1 MIAKELLNPKSI
13 VICGVSSDVHK
24 PGGKALKNLLESP
37 FKGQVYAVN
46 PKETEVQG
54 VKCYAK
60 VDDLPQVD
68 CAILCIAAKFC
79 TQTVDVLAKE
89 KGTKGFIIISAGFSE
104 ENAEG
109 AAIEKHIVDTI
120 NSVGG
125 SLIGPNC
132 TGFLNTNYA
141 GCFDTPIPTLD
152 PKGVD
157 FITGSGATAVFIK
170 EYGMSNGLKFNSVWA
185 VGNSA
190 QLGIEDVLEHLDE
203 TFDPERSSRVIMLYM
218 EKIGDPQRLLKHSR
232 SLINKGCHIAAI
244 KSGGSVAGSRAASS
258 HTGALATNDAA
269 VDALFRKAG
278 IVRCQ
283 NRQELTTVCAVFM
296 YPELKGNRCAVV
308 THAGGPAVMLTD
320 VLSNGGMEVPSLK
333 EHPKAPELLSKLFAG
348 SSVGNPIDFLATGTA
363 EQLGYIL
370 DAVEN
375 DFDEIDFSVVIFG
388 SPGLFS
394 NKEVYD
400 LLDQKMRTCKKPI
413 FPVLPSIINV
423 KEEIEDFIAKGNIN
437 FPEEC
442 VLGNAICKIYNTP
455 KPKTGIV
462 ESLPIDKL
470 IISPAN
476 EPANEP
482 DKDAVA
488 AVAESIR
495 QWGMLSPITVSP
507 KDGNY
512 RVVAGAKR
520 VRAAA
525 LAGMK
530 EIMAYI
536 QEDAAVSDQPD
547 IDVVRIRKTVERCK
561 DGYMEIA
568 DYNELL
574 DAAGISRKK
583 SVEVSNKEDA
593 LAFAKEVG
601 CSKDVPLVMKVVG
614 PLHKSDVGGVT
625 LGVKD
630 LDTVAREFDRLI
642 VIPETYAVE
651 MYPMLDGTDV
661 YIGAIRDP
669 KFGHQV
675 FFGLGGI
682 FIEVL
687 KDVESVLVP
696 TNKEEVLKKLKNL
709 KGYKILEGVR
719 GQEGVNLDL
728 YADQIVRVSALV
740 QAAPEIAEM
749 DLNPLLGNPRYVTA
763 VDARIR
769 LEK

>member
-1 MIAKELLNPKSI
+1 MIAKELLNPRSI
-13 VICGVSSDVHK
+13 VICGASSDIHK
-24 PGGKALKNLLESP
+24 PGGKALKNLLESNFSGP
-37 FKGQVYAVN
+37 VYAVN

-54 VKCYAK
+54 IKCYAK
-60 VDDLPQVD
+60 VEDLPQVD

-79 TQTVDVLAKE
+79 AQTVDVLTQQ
-89 KGTKGFIIISAGFSE
+89 KGTKGFIIVSAGFSE

-109 AAIEKHIVDTI
+109 AAIEKHIVESI
-120 NSVGG
+120 NAVGG

-132 TGFLNTNYA
+132 TGFLNTNYS
-141 GCFDTPIPTLD
+141 GCFDTPIPKLD

-170 EYGMSNGLKFNSVWA
+170 EYGMTNGLKFNSVWA

-203 TFDPERSSRVIMLYM
+203 TFDPEKSSHVIMLYM
-218 EKIGDPQRLLKHSR
+218 EKVGDPQRLLKHSR

-244 KSGGSVAGSRAASS
+244 KSGGSAAGSRAASS

-283 NRQELTTVCAVFM
+283 NRQELTTVCGVFM
-296 YPELKGNRCAVV
+296 SPEIKGNRCAVI

-320 VLSNGGMEVPSLK
+320 VLSNNGIEVPSLK
-333 EHPKAPELLSKLFAG
+333 EHPASPALLEKLFGG

-363 EQLGYIL
+363 EQLGYII
-370 DAVEN
+370 DTVEN
-375 DFDEIDFSVVIFG
+375 EYTDIDFSVVIFG

-394 NKEVYD
+394 NREVYA
-400 LLDQKMRTCKKPI
+400 LLNEKMKTCKKPI

-423 KEEIEDFIAKGNIN
+423 KDEIQEFIDMGNIN

-442 VLGNAICKIYNTP
+442 VLGNAICKVYNTP
-455 KPKTGIV
+455 KPQPENV
-462 ESLPIDKL
+462 EQ
-470 IISPAN
+470 PA
-476 EPANEP
+476 
-482 DKDAVA
+482 
-488 AVAESIR
+488 
-495 QWGMLSPITVSP
+495 
-507 KDGNY
+507 
-512 RVVAGAKR
+512 
-520 VRAAA
+520 
-525 LAGMK
+525 
-530 EIMAYI
+530 
-536 QEDAAVSDQPD
+536 
-547 IDVVRIRKTVERCK
+547 IDVARIRKTVDRCK
-561 DGYMEIA
+561 SGYMEIA

-583 SVEVSNKEDA
+583 SVEVSKVEDA
-593 LAFAKEVG
+593 IAFAKEVG

-630 LDTVAREFDRLI
+630 LATVEKEFNRLI

-661 YIGAIRDP
+661 YIGAIKDP
-669 KFGHQV
+669 KFGHQI

-687 KDVESVLVP
+687 KDVQSALAPISAAEA
-696 TNKEEVLKKLKNL
+696 KEALTKLR
-709 KGYKILEGVR
+709 GYKILQGVR
-719 GQEGVNLDL
+719 GQEAVNIDL
-728 YADQIVRVSALV
+728 YADQIARVSVLV

>member
-1 MIAKELLNPKSI
+1 MIAKELLNPRSI
-13 VICGVSSDVHK
+13 VICGASSDIHK
-24 PGGKALKNLLESP
+24 PGGKALKNLLESSFSGP
-37 FKGQVYAVN
+37 VYAVN

-54 VKCYAK
+54 IKCYAK
-60 VDDLPQVD
+60 VEDLPQVD

-79 TQTVDVLAKE
+79 AQTVDVLTQQ
-89 KGTKGFIIISAGFSE
+89 KGTKGFIIVSAGFSE

-109 AAIEKHIVDTI
+109 AAIEKHIVDSI
-120 NSVGG
+120 NAVGG

-132 TGFLNTNYA
+132 TGFLNTNYS
-141 GCFDTPIPTLD
+141 GCFDTPIPKRD

-170 EYGMSNGLKFNSVWA
+170 EYGMTNGLKFNSVWA

-203 TFDPERSSRVIMLYM
+203 TFDPEKSSHVIMLYM
-218 EKIGDPQRLLKHSR
+218 EKVGDPQRLLKHSR

-244 KSGGSVAGSRAASS
+244 KSGGSAAGSRAASS

-283 NRQELTTVCAVFM
+283 NRQELTTVCGVFM
-296 YPELKGNRCAVV
+296 YPEIKGNRCAVI

-320 VLSNGGMEVPSLK
+320 VLSNNGIEVPSLK
-333 EHPKAPELLSKLFAG
+333 EHPASPALLEKLFGG

-363 EQLGYIL
+363 EQLGYII
-370 DAVEN
+370 DTVEN
-375 DFDEIDFSVVIFG
+375 EYTDIDFSVVIFG

-394 NKEVYD
+394 NREVYA
-400 LLDQKMRTCKKPI
+400 LLNEKMKTCKKPI

-423 KEEIEDFIAKGNIN
+423 KDEIQEFIDMGNIN

-442 VLGNAICKIYNTP
+442 VLGNAICKVYNTP
-455 KPKTGIV
+455 KPQPENV
-462 ESLPIDKL
+462 EQ
-470 IISPAN
+470 PA
-476 EPANEP
+476 
-482 DKDAVA
+482 
-488 AVAESIR
+488 
-495 QWGMLSPITVSP
+495 
-507 KDGNY
+507 
-512 RVVAGAKR
+512 
-520 VRAAA
+520 
-525 LAGMK
+525 
-530 EIMAYI
+530 
-536 QEDAAVSDQPD
+536 
-547 IDVVRIRKTVERCK
+547 IDVARIRKTVERCK
-561 DGYMEIA
+561 SGYMEIA

-583 SVEVSNKEDA
+583 SVEVSKVEDA

-630 LDTVAREFDRLI
+630 LATVEKEFNRLI

-651 MYPMLDGTDV
+651 LYPMLDGTDV
-661 YIGAIRDP
+661 YIGAIKDP
-669 KFGHQV
+669 KFGHQI

-687 KDVESVLVP
+687 KDVQSALAPISAAEA
-696 TNKEEVLKKLKNL
+696 KEALTKLR
-709 KGYKILEGVR
+709 GYKILQGVR
-719 GQEGVNLDL
+719 GQEAVNIDL
-728 YADQIVRVSALV
+728 YADQIARVSALV

>member
-1 MIAKELLNPKSI
+1 MIARELLNPKSI
-13 VICGVSSDVHK
+13 VVCGASSDIHK

-37 FKGQVYAVN
+37 FSGPVYAVN

-54 VKCYAK
+54 VKCYAN
-60 VDDLPQVD
+60 VNELPQVE

-79 TQTVDVLAKE
+79 AQTVDVLAKE
-89 KGTKGFIIISAGFSE
+89 KGCKGFIIISAGFSE

-109 AAIEKHIVDTI
+109 AAIEKHIVETI

-132 TGFLNTNYA
+132 TGFLNVNYA

-190 QLGIEDVLEHLDE
+190 QLGIEDVLEYLDE
-203 TFDPERSSRVIMLYM
+203 TFDPVKSSHVIMLYM

-244 KSGGSVAGSRAASS
+244 KSGGSAAGSRAASS
-258 HTGALATNDAA
+258 HTGALATNDAV

-296 YPELKGNRCAVV
+296 HPEIKGKRCAVI

-333 EHPKAPELLSKLFAG
+333 EHPASPALLEKLFAG

-363 EQLGYIL
+363 EQLGYII
-370 DAVEN
+370 DTVEN
-375 DFDEIDFSVVIFG
+375 EYTDIDFSVVIFG

-400 LLDQKMRTCKKPI
+400 LLDQKMKTCKKPI

-423 KEEIEDFIAKGNIN
+423 KDEIEDFIAKGRIN

-442 VLGNAICKIYNTP
+442 VLGNAICKVYDTP
-455 KPKTGIV
+455 KP
-462 ESLPIDKL
+462 
-470 IISPAN
+470 
-476 EPANEP
+476 
-482 DKDAVA
+482 
-488 AVAESIR
+488 
-495 QWGMLSPITVSP
+495 
-507 KDGNY
+507 
-512 RVVAGAKR
+512 
-520 VRAAA
+520 
-525 LAGMK
+525 
-530 EIMAYI
+530 
-536 QEDAAVSDQPD
+536 QPENPEMPQ
-547 IDVVRIRKTVERCK
+547 IDVKRIREVIDSCE
-561 DGYMEIA
+561 DGYIDPA
-568 DYNELL
+568 KIYQLL
-574 DAAGISRKK
+574 DAAGIAQKQIRVVDQKQQA
-583 SVEVSNKEDA
+583 VD
-593 LAFAKEVG
+593 FANEVG
-601 CSKDVPLVMKVVG
+601 YPLVMKVVG
-614 PLHKSDVGGVT
+614 PVHKSDVGGVT
-625 LGVKD
+625 LNVRD
-630 LDTVAREFDRLI
+630 IETVQKEFDRLMAI
-642 VIPETYAVE
+642 KDTYAVE
-651 MYPMLDGTDV
+651 MYPMLDGTEV
-661 YIGAIRDP
+661 YIGAIRDA

-687 KDVESVLVP
+687 KDVQSALAPVNVVEAKDLL
-696 TNKEEVLKKLKNL
+696 TKLR
-709 KGYKILEGVR
+709 GYKILQGVR
-719 GQEGVNLDL
+719 GQQPVNVDV
-728 YADQIVRVSALV
+728 YAEQIARVSALV

-749 DLNPLLGNPRYVTA
+749 DLNPLLGNPKNVVA

-769 LEK
+769 IEK

>member
-13 VICGVSSDVHK
+13 VICGASSDIHK
-24 PGGKALKNLLESP
+24 PGGKSLKNLLESP
-37 FKGQVYAVN
+37 FKGQIYAVN

-68 CAILCIAAKFC
+68 CALLCIAAKFC
-79 TQTVDVLAKE
+79 AQTVDVLAKE
-89 KGTKGFIIISAGFSE
+89 KGCKGFIIISAGFSE
-104 ENAEG
+104 ESHEG
-109 AAIEKHIVDTI
+109 AVIEKHIVDTI

-132 TGFLNTNYA
+132 TGFLNVNYA
-141 GCFDTPIPTLD
+141 GCFDTPIPPLN

-170 EYGMSNGLKFNSVWA
+170 EYGMSNGLQFNSVWA

-203 TFDPERSSRVIMLYM
+203 TFDPEKSSHVIMLYM

-244 KSGGSVAGSRAASS
+244 KSGNSAAGSRAASS
-258 HTGALATNDAA
+258 HTGALATSDAA

-296 YPELKGNRCAVV
+296 HPELKGKRCAVV

-320 VLSNGGMEVPSLK
+320 VLSNGGMEIPSLK
-333 EHPKAPELLSKLFAG
+333 EHPKAPELLSKLFGG

-400 LLDQKMRTCKKPI
+400 LLDEKMKTCKKPI

-423 KEEIEDFIAKGNIN
+423 KDEINDFIAKGRIN

-442 VLGNAICKIYNTP
+442 VLGNAICKVYNTP
-455 KPKTGIV
+455 KPQPEHV
-462 ESLPIDKL
+462 ELPK
-470 IISPAN
+470 
-476 EPANEP
+476 
-482 DKDAVA
+482 
-488 AVAESIR
+488 
-495 QWGMLSPITVSP
+495 
-507 KDGNY
+507 
-512 RVVAGAKR
+512 
-520 VRAAA
+520 
-525 LAGMK
+525 
-530 EIMAYI
+530 
-536 QEDAAVSDQPD
+536 
-547 IDVVRIRKTVERCK
+547 IDVARIRKTIDRCK
-561 DGYMEIA
+561 DGYLEIA

-583 SVEVSNKEDA
+583 SVEVSKKEDA

-630 LDTVAREFDRLI
+630 LDTVAKEFDRLI

-651 MYPMLDGTDV
+651 MYPMLDGLDV
-661 YIGAIRDP
+661 YIGAIKDA
-669 KFGHQV
+669 KFGHQI

-687 KDVESVLVP
+687 KDVQSALAPITAAEA
-696 TNKEEVLKKLKNL
+696 KEMLKQL

-719 GQEGVNLDL
+719 GQEGVNIDL
-728 YADQIVRVSALV
+728 YADQVARVSALV

-749 DLNPLLGNPRYVTA
+749 DLNPLLGNLRYVTA

-769 LEK
+769 IEK

>member
-1 MIAKELLNPKSI
+1 M
-13 VICGVSSDVHK
+13 
-24 PGGKALKNLLESP
+24 KNLLESP
-37 FKGQVYAVN
+37 FRGPVYAVN

-54 VKCYAK
+54 VKCYAS
-60 VDDLPQVD
+60 VNELPNVE

-79 TQTVDVLAKE
+79 AQTVDVLAKE
-89 KGTKGFIIISAGFSE
+89 KGCKGFIIISAGFSE

-132 TGFLNTNYA
+132 TGFLNVNYA

-203 TFDPERSSRVIMLYM
+203 TFDPVKSSHVIMLYM

-244 KSGGSVAGSRAASS
+244 KSGGSAAGSRAASS

-283 NRQELTTVCAVFM
+283 NRQELTTVCGVFM
-296 YPELKGNRCAVV
+296 HPEIKGKRCAVI

-333 EHPKAPELLSKLFAG
+333 DHPASPALLEKLFAG

-363 EQLGYIL
+363 EQLGYII
-370 DAVEN
+370 DTVEN
-375 DFDEIDFSVVIFG
+375 EYTDIDFSVVIFG

-400 LLDQKMRTCKKPI
+400 LLDAKMKTCKKPI

-423 KEEIEDFIAKGNIN
+423 KDEIDDFISKGRIN

-442 VLGNAICKIYNTP
+442 VLGNAICKVYHTP
-455 KPKTGIV
+455 KPQPEHV
-462 ESLPIDKL
+462 ELPK
-470 IISPAN
+470 
-476 EPANEP
+476 
-482 DKDAVA
+482 
-488 AVAESIR
+488 
-495 QWGMLSPITVSP
+495 
-507 KDGNY
+507 
-512 RVVAGAKR
+512 
-520 VRAAA
+520 
-525 LAGMK
+525 
-530 EIMAYI
+530 
-536 QEDAAVSDQPD
+536 
-547 IDVVRIRKTVERCK
+547 IDVARIRKTIDRCK
-561 DGYMEIA
+561 SGYLEIA

-583 SVEVSNKEDA
+583 SVEVSKKEDA

-630 LDTVAREFDRLI
+630 LDTVAKEFDRLI
-642 VIPETYAVE
+642 AIKDTYAVE
-651 MYPMLDGTDV
+651 MYPMLDGIDV
-661 YIGAIRDP
+661 YIGAIKDA

-687 KDVESVLVP
+687 KDVQSALAPITADEA
-696 TNKEEVLKKLKNL
+696 KEMLKQL
-709 KGYKILEGVR
+709 KGYKILQGVR

-728 YADQIVRVSALV
+728 YADQVARVSALV

-769 LEK
+769 IEK

>member
-13 VICGVSSDVHK
+13 VVCGASSDVHK
-24 PGGKALKNLLESP
+24 PGGKSLKNLLESP
-37 FKGQVYAVN
+37 FKGQIYAVN

-60 VDDLPQVD
+60 ADDLPQVD

-79 TQTVDVLAKE
+79 AQTVDVLALQ
-89 KGTKGFIIISAGFSE
+89 KGCKGFIIISAGFSE
-104 ENAEG
+104 ESHEG
-109 AAIEKHIVDTI
+109 AEIEKHIVDTI

-132 TGFLNTNYA
+132 TGFLNVNYA

-152 PKGVD
+152 PHGVD

-170 EYGMSNGLKFNSVWA
+170 EYGISNGLKFNSVWA

-203 TFDPERSSRVIMLYM
+203 TFDPVKSSRVIMLYM

-244 KSGGSVAGSRAASS
+244 KSGNSAAGSRAASS
-258 HTGALATNDAA
+258 HTGALATSDAA

-278 IVRCQ
+278 IVRCH

-296 YPELKGNRCAVV
+296 HPEIKGKRCAVI

-333 EHPKAPELLSKLFAG
+333 EHPASPALLAKLFGG

-363 EQLGYIL
+363 EQLGYII
-370 DAVEN
+370 DTVEN
-375 DFDEIDFSVVIFG
+375 EYTDIDFSVVIFG

-400 LLDQKMRTCKKPI
+400 LLDEKMKTCKKPI

-423 KEEIEDFIAKGNIN
+423 KDEINDFIAKGRIN

-442 VLGNAICKIYNTP
+442 VLGNAICKVYNTP
-455 KPKTGIV
+455 KPQPEHV
-462 ESLPIDKL
+462 ELPK
-470 IISPAN
+470 
-476 EPANEP
+476 
-482 DKDAVA
+482 
-488 AVAESIR
+488 
-495 QWGMLSPITVSP
+495 
-507 KDGNY
+507 
-512 RVVAGAKR
+512 
-520 VRAAA
+520 
-525 LAGMK
+525 
-530 EIMAYI
+530 
-536 QEDAAVSDQPD
+536 
-547 IDVVRIRKTVERCK
+547 IDVARIRKTIDRCK
-561 DGYMEIA
+561 SGYLEIA

-583 SVEVSNKEDA
+583 SVEVSKKEDA
-593 LAFAKEVG
+593 LAFAKEGG

-630 LDTVAREFDRLI
+630 LDTVAKEFDRLI

-651 MYPMLDGTDV
+651 MYPMLDGIDV
-661 YIGAIRDP
+661 YIGAIKDA
-669 KFGHQV
+669 KFGHQI

-687 KDVESVLVP
+687 KDVQSALAPITADEA
-696 TNKEEVLKKLKNL
+696 KEMLKQL
-709 KGYKILEGVR
+709 KGYKILQGVR

-728 YADQIVRVSALV
+728 YADQVARVSALV

-769 LEK
+769 IEK

>member
-13 VICGVSSDVHK
+13 VICGASSDIHK
-24 PGGKALKNLLESP
+24 PGGKSLKNLLESP
-37 FKGQVYAVN
+37 FKGQIYAVN

-68 CAILCIAAKFC
+68 CALLCIAAKFC
-79 TQTVDVLAKE
+79 AQTVDVLAKE
-89 KGTKGFIIISAGFSE
+89 KGCKGFIIISAGFSE

-132 TGFLNTNYA
+132 TGFLNVNYA

-203 TFDPERSSRVIMLYM
+203 TFDPEKSSHVIMLYM
-218 EKIGDPQRLLKHSR
+218 EKIGDPMRLLKHSR

-244 KSGGSVAGSRAASS
+244 KSGGSAAGSRAASS

-278 IVRCQ
+278 IVRCH
-283 NRQELTTVCAVFM
+283 NRQELTTVCGVFM
-296 YPELKGNRCAVV
+296 HPEIKGKRCAVI

-320 VLSNGGMEVPSLK
+320 VLSNGGMEVPPLK
-333 EHPKAPELLSKLFAG
+333 DHPASAALLEKLYAG

-363 EQLGYIL
+363 EQLGYII
-370 DAVEN
+370 DTVEN
-375 DFDEIDFSVVIFG
+375 EYDDIDFSVVIFG

-400 LLDQKMRTCKKPI
+400 LLDQKMKTCKKPI

-423 KEEIEDFIAKGNIN
+423 KDEIEDFIAKGRIN

-442 VLGNAICKIYNTP
+442 VLGNAICKVYHTP
-455 KPKTGIV
+455 KPQPEHV
-462 ESLPIDKL
+462 ELPK
-470 IISPAN
+470 
-476 EPANEP
+476 
-482 DKDAVA
+482 
-488 AVAESIR
+488 
-495 QWGMLSPITVSP
+495 
-507 KDGNY
+507 
-512 RVVAGAKR
+512 
-520 VRAAA
+520 
-525 LAGMK
+525 
-530 EIMAYI
+530 
-536 QEDAAVSDQPD
+536 
-547 IDVVRIRKTVERCK
+547 IDVARIRKTIDRCK

-583 SVEVSNKEDA
+583 SVEVSKKEDA

-625 LGVKD
+625 LNVKD
-630 LDTVAREFDRLI
+630 MDTVSKEFDRLMAI
-642 VIPETYAVE
+642 KDTYAVE

-661 YIGAIRDP
+661 YIGAIKDP
-669 KFGHQV
+669 KFGHQI

-687 KDVESVLVP
+687 KDVQSALAPITADEA
-696 TNKEEVLKKLKNL
+696 KEMLKQL
-709 KGYKILEGVR
+709 KGYKILQGVR

-728 YADQIVRVSALV
+728 YADQIARVSALV

-769 LEK
+769 IEK

>member
-13 VICGVSSDVHK
+13 VVCGASSDIHK

-37 FKGQVYAVN
+37 FRGPVYAVN

-54 VKCYAK
+54 VKCYAN
-60 VDDLPQVD
+60 VSELPQVD

-79 TQTVDVLAKE
+79 AQTVDVLAKE
-89 KGTKGFIIISAGFSE
+89 KGCKGFIIISAGFSE
-104 ENAEG
+104 ESHEG
-109 AAIEKHIVDTI
+109 AEIEKHIVDTI

-132 TGFLNTNYA
+132 TGFLNVNYA

-152 PKGVD
+152 PHGVD

-170 EYGMSNGLKFNSVWA
+170 EYGISNGLKFNSVWA

-203 TFDPERSSRVIMLYM
+203 TFDPVKSSRVIMLYM

-244 KSGGSVAGSRAASS
+244 KSGGSAAGSRAASS

-278 IVRCQ
+278 IVRCN
-283 NRQELTTVCAVFM
+283 NRQELTTVCGVFM
-296 YPELKGNRCAVV
+296 HPEIKGKRCAVI

-320 VLSNGGMEVPSLK
+320 VLSNGGMEVPPLK
-333 EHPKAPELLSKLFAG
+333 DHPASAALLAKLFGG

-363 EQLGYIL
+363 EQLGYII
-370 DAVEN
+370 DTVEN
-375 DFDEIDFSVVIFG
+375 EYTDIDFSVVIFG

-400 LLDQKMRTCKKPI
+400 LLDEKMKTCKKPI

-423 KEEIEDFIAKGNIN
+423 KDEINDFIAKGRIN

-442 VLGNAICKIYNTP
+442 VLGNAICKVYNTP
-455 KPKTGIV
+455 KPQPEHV
-462 ESLPIDKL
+462 ELPK
-470 IISPAN
+470 
-476 EPANEP
+476 
-482 DKDAVA
+482 
-488 AVAESIR
+488 
-495 QWGMLSPITVSP
+495 
-507 KDGNY
+507 
-512 RVVAGAKR
+512 
-520 VRAAA
+520 
-525 LAGMK
+525 
-530 EIMAYI
+530 
-536 QEDAAVSDQPD
+536 
-547 IDVVRIRKTVERCK
+547 IDVARIRKTIDRCK
-561 DGYMEIA
+561 SGYLEIA

-583 SVEVSNKEDA
+583 SVEVSKKEDA

-630 LDTVAREFDRLI
+630 LDTVAKEFDRLI
-642 VIPETYAVE
+642 VIKDTYAVE
-651 MYPMLDGTDV
+651 MYPMLDGIDV
-661 YIGAIRDP
+661 YIGAIKDP
-669 KFGHQV
+669 KFGHQI

-687 KDVESVLVP
+687 KDVQSALAPITANEA
-696 TNKEEVLKKLKNL
+696 KEMLKQL
-709 KGYKILEGVR
+709 KGYKILQGVR

-728 YADQIVRVSALV
+728 YADQVARVSALV

-769 LEK
+769 IEK

>member
-13 VICGVSSDVHK
+13 VICGASSDVHK
-24 PGGKALKNLLESP
+24 PGGKALKNLLASN
-37 FKGQVYAVN
+37 FSGAVYAVN

-60 VDDLPQVD
+60 VEDLPQVD
-68 CAILCIAAKFC
+68 CAILCIAAKYC
-79 TQTVDVLAKE
+79 PATVDVLTQQ
-89 KGTKGFIIISAGFSE
+89 KGTKGFIIVSAGFSE

-109 AAIEKHIVDTI
+109 AALEKHIVDSI
-120 NSVGG
+120 NAVGG

-132 TGFLNTNYA
+132 TGFLNVNYS
-141 GCFDTPIPTLD
+141 GCFDTPIPKLD
-152 PKGVD
+152 PHGVD

-170 EYGMSNGLKFNSVWA
+170 EYGISNGLTFNSVWA

-203 TFDPERSSRVIMLYM
+203 TFDPVKSSRVIMLYM

-244 KSGGSVAGSRAASS
+244 KSGGSAAGSRAASS

-296 YPELKGNRCAVV
+296 HPELKGKRCAVI

-333 EHPKAPELLSKLFAG
+333 EHPKAPALLEKLFAG

-363 EQLGYIL
+363 EQLGYII

-394 NKEVYD
+394 NREVYA
-400 LLDQKMRTCKKPI
+400 LLDEKMKTCKKPI

-423 KEEIEDFIAKGNIN
+423 KDEIEEFISKGRIN

-442 VLGNAICKIYNTP
+442 VLGNALCKVYNTP
-455 KPKTGIV
+455 KPQPEHV
-462 ESLPIDKL
+462 ELPK
-470 IISPAN
+470 
-476 EPANEP
+476 
-482 DKDAVA
+482 
-488 AVAESIR
+488 
-495 QWGMLSPITVSP
+495 
-507 KDGNY
+507 
-512 RVVAGAKR
+512 
-520 VRAAA
+520 
-525 LAGMK
+525 
-530 EIMAYI
+530 
-536 QEDAAVSDQPD
+536 
-547 IDVVRIRKTVERCK
+547 IDVERIRRTVDRCK
-561 DGYMEIA
+561 SGYMEIA

-583 SVEVSNKEDA
+583 SVEVSKKEDA

-630 LDTVAREFDRLI
+630 LDTVAKEFDRLI

-687 KDVESVLVP
+687 KDVQSALAPITAAEA
-696 TNKEEVLKKLKNL
+696 KEMLTHLR
-709 KGYKILEGVR
+709 GYKILQGVR
-719 GQEGVNLDL
+719 GQEAVNIDL
-728 YADQIVRVSALV
+728 YAEQVARVSALV

>member
-13 VICGVSSDVHK
+13 VVCGASSDIHK

-37 FKGQVYAVN
+37 FRGPVYAVN

-54 VKCYAK
+54 VKCYAS
-60 VDDLPQVD
+60 VNELPQVE

-79 TQTVDVLAKE
+79 AQTVDVLAKE
-89 KGTKGFIIISAGFSE
+89 KGCKGFIIISAGFSE
-104 ENAEG
+104 ESHEG
-109 AAIEKHIVDTI
+109 AEIEKHIVDTI

-132 TGFLNTNYA
+132 TGFLNVNYA

-152 PKGVD
+152 PHGVD

-190 QLGIEDVLEHLDE
+190 QPGIEDVLEHLDE
-203 TFDPERSSRVIMLYM
+203 TFDPVKSSRVIMLYM

-232 SLINKGCHIAAI
+232 NLINKGCHIAAI
-244 KSGGSVAGSRAASS
+244 KSGGSAAGSRAASS

-278 IVRCQ
+278 IVRCN

-296 YPELKGNRCAVV
+296 HPEIKGKRCAVI

-320 VLSNGGMEVPSLK
+320 VLSNGGMEVPPLK
-333 EHPKAPELLSKLFAG
+333 DHPASAALLAKLFGG

-363 EQLGYIL
+363 EQLGYII
-370 DAVEN
+370 DTVEN
-375 DFDEIDFSVVIFG
+375 EYTDIDFSVVIFG

-400 LLDQKMRTCKKPI
+400 LLDEKMKTCKKPI

-423 KEEIEDFIAKGNIN
+423 KDEINDFIAKGRIN

-442 VLGNAICKIYNTP
+442 VLGNAICKVYNTP
-455 KPKTGIV
+455 KPQPEHV
-462 ESLPIDKL
+462 ELPK
-470 IISPAN
+470 
-476 EPANEP
+476 
-482 DKDAVA
+482 
-488 AVAESIR
+488 
-495 QWGMLSPITVSP
+495 
-507 KDGNY
+507 
-512 RVVAGAKR
+512 
-520 VRAAA
+520 
-525 LAGMK
+525 
-530 EIMAYI
+530 
-536 QEDAAVSDQPD
+536 
-547 IDVVRIRKTVERCK
+547 IDVARIRKTIDRCK
-561 DGYMEIA
+561 SGYLEIA

-583 SVEVSNKEDA
+583 SVEVSKKEDA

-630 LDTVAREFDRLI
+630 LDTVAKEFDRLI

-651 MYPMLDGTDV
+651 MYPMLDGIDV
-661 YIGAIRDP
+661 YIGAIKDP
-669 KFGHQV
+669 KFGHQI

-687 KDVESVLVP
+687 KDVQSALAPITADEA
-696 TNKEEVLKKLKNL
+696 KEMLKQL
-709 KGYKILEGVR
+709 KGYKILQGVR

-728 YADQIVRVSALV
+728 YADQVARVSALV

-769 LEK
+769 IEK

>member
-1 MIAKELLNPKSI
+1 MIAKELLDPKSI
-13 VICGVSSDVHK
+13 VVCGASSDVHK

-37 FKGQVYAVN
+37 FNGPVYAVN

-68 CAILCIAAKFC
+68 CAIICIAAKFC
-79 TQTVDVLAKE
+79 AQTVDVLAKE
-89 KGTKGFIIISAGFSE
+89 KGCKGFIIISAGFSE

-109 AAIEKHIVDTI
+109 AAIEKRIVDTI
-120 NSVGG
+120 NGVGG

-132 TGFLNTNYA
+132 TGFLNVNYA

-203 TFDPERSSRVIMLYM
+203 TFDPVKSSRVIMLYM

-244 KSGGSVAGSRAASS
+244 KSGGSAAGSRAASS
-258 HTGALATNDAA
+258 HTGALATNDAV

-283 NRQELTTVCAVFM
+283 NRQELTTVCGVFM
-296 YPELKGNRCAVV
+296 HPEIKGKRCAVITPAV
-308 THAGGPAVMLTD
+308 GPAVMLTD

-333 EHPKAPELLSKLFAG
+333 EHPASPALLEKLFAG

-363 EQLGYIL
+363 EQLGYII
-370 DAVEN
+370 DTVEN
-375 DFDEIDFSVVIFG
+375 EYTDIDFSVVIFG

-400 LLDQKMRTCKKPI
+400 LLDQKMKTCKKPI

-423 KEEIEDFIAKGNIN
+423 KEEIEDFISKGRIN

-442 VLGNAICKIYNTP
+442 VLGNAICKVYNTP
-455 KPKTGIV
+455 KPQPENMEMPK
-462 ESLPIDKL
+462 IDT
-470 IISPAN
+470 A
-476 EPANEP
+476 
-482 DKDAVA
+482 
-488 AVAESIR
+488 
-495 QWGMLSPITVSP
+495 
-507 KDGNY
+507 
-512 RVVAGAKR
+512 
-520 VRAAA
+520 
-525 LAGMK
+525 
-530 EIMAYI
+530 
-536 QEDAAVSDQPD
+536 
-547 IDVVRIRKTVERCK
+547 RIRKCVDSCEN
-561 DGYMEIA
+561 GYIGP
-568 DYNELL
+568 DQIYELL
-574 DAAGISRKK
+574 DAAGIAQKQIRVVDKK
-583 SVEVSNKEDA
+583 QQA
-593 LAFAKEVG
+593 LDFANEVG
-601 CSKDVPLVMKVVG
+601 YPLVMKVVG
-614 PLHKSDVGGVT
+614 PVHKSDVGGVT
-625 LGVKD
+625 LNVRD
-630 LDTVAREFDRLI
+630 IETVGKEFDRLMAI
-642 VIPETYAVE
+642 RDTYAVE
-651 MYPMLDGTDV
+651 MYPMLDGTEV
-661 YIGAIRDP
+661 YIGAIRDA

-687 KDVESVLVP
+687 KDVQSSLVP
-696 TNKEEVLKKLKNL
+696 ISAAEAKEALTKLR
-709 KGYKILEGVR
+709 GYKILQGVR
-719 GQEGVNLDL
+719 GQQPVNVDV
-728 YADQIVRVSALV
+728 YAEQIARVAALV
-740 QAAPEIAEM
+740 MAAPEIAEM
-749 DLNPLLGNPRYVTA
+749 DLNPLLGNPKNVVA

-769 LEK
+769 IEK

>member
-1 MIAKELLNPKSI
+1 MIAKELLNPRSI
-13 VICGVSSDVHK
+13 VICGASSDVHK
-24 PGGKALKNLLESP
+24 PGGKSLKNLLESP

-54 VKCYAK
+54 VKCYSK
-60 VDDLPQVD
+60 VEDLPQVD

-79 TQTVDVLAKE
+79 AQTVDVLAKE
-89 KGTKGFIIISAGFSE
+89 KGCKGFIIVSAGFSE
-104 ENAEG
+104 ESREG
-109 AAIEKHIVDTI
+109 AEIEKHIVDTI

-132 TGFLNTNYA
+132 TGFLNVNYA
-141 GCFDTPIPTLD
+141 GCFDTPIPPLD

-203 TFDPERSSRVIMLYM
+203 TFDPVKSSHVIMLYM

-244 KSGGSVAGSRAASS
+244 KSGGSAAGSRAASS

-296 YPELKGNRCAVV
+296 YPELKGKRCAVV

-333 EHPKAPELLSKLFAG
+333 DHPASPALLEKLFGG

-370 DAVEN
+370 DTVEN
-375 DFDEIDFSVVIFG
+375 EYTDIDFSVVIFG

-423 KEEIEDFIAKGNIN
+423 KSEIEDFIAKGNIN

-442 VLGNAICKIYNTP
+442 VLGNALVKVYNTP
-455 KPKTGIV
+455 KPQPENV
-462 ESLPIDKL
+462 ELPK
-470 IISPAN
+470 
-476 EPANEP
+476 
-482 DKDAVA
+482 
-488 AVAESIR
+488 
-495 QWGMLSPITVSP
+495 
-507 KDGNY
+507 
-512 RVVAGAKR
+512 
-520 VRAAA
+520 
-525 LAGMK
+525 
-530 EIMAYI
+530 
-536 QEDAAVSDQPD
+536 
-547 IDVVRIRKTVERCK
+547 IDVARIRATVDRCK
-561 DGYMEIA
+561 DGYMEIS

-583 SVEVSNKEDA
+583 SVEVSKKEDA

-630 LDTVAREFDRLI
+630 LDTVAKEFDRLI

-661 YIGAIRDP
+661 YIGAIRDD
-669 KFGHQV
+669 KFGHQI

-687 KDVESVLVP
+687 KDVQSALAPITAAEA
-696 TNKEEVLKKLKNL
+696 KEMLKQL

-728 YADQIVRVSALV
+728 YADQVARVSALV

>member
-1 MIAKELLNPKSI
+1 M
-13 VICGVSSDVHK
+13 
-24 PGGKALKNLLESP
+24 KNLLESNFSGP
-37 FKGQVYAVN
+37 VYAVN

-54 VKCYAK
+54 IKCFAK
-60 VDDLPQVD
+60 VEDLPQVD

-79 TQTVDVLAKE
+79 AQTVDVLTQQ
-89 KGTKGFIIISAGFSE
+89 KGTKGFIIVSAGFSE

-109 AAIEKHIVDTI
+109 AAIEKHIVDSI
-120 NSVGG
+120 NAVGG

-132 TGFLNTNYA
+132 TGFLNTNYS
-141 GCFDTPIPTLD
+141 GCFDTPIPKLD

-170 EYGMSNGLKFNSVWA
+170 EYGMTNGLKFNSVWA

-203 TFDPERSSRVIMLYM
+203 TFDPETSSHVIMLYM
-218 EKIGDPQRLLKHSR
+218 EKVGDPQRLLKHSR

-244 KSGGSVAGSRAASS
+244 KSGGSAAGSRAASS

-283 NRQELTTVCAVFM
+283 NRQELTTVCGVFM
-296 YPELKGNRCAVV
+296 YPEIKGNRCAVI

-320 VLSNGGMEVPSLK
+320 VLSNGGIEVPSLK
-333 EHPKAPELLSKLFAG
+333 EHPASPALLEKLFGG

-363 EQLGYIL
+363 EQLGYII
-370 DAVEN
+370 DTVEN
-375 DFDEIDFSVVIFG
+375 EYTDIDFSVVIFG

-394 NKEVYD
+394 NREVYA
-400 LLDQKMRTCKKPI
+400 LLDEKMKTCKKPI

-423 KEEIEDFIAKGNIN
+423 KDEIQEFIDRGNIN

-442 VLGNAICKIYNTP
+442 VLGNAICKVYNTP
-455 KPKTGIV
+455 KPQPENV
-462 ESLPIDKL
+462 EQ
-470 IISPAN
+470 PA
-476 EPANEP
+476 
-482 DKDAVA
+482 
-488 AVAESIR
+488 
-495 QWGMLSPITVSP
+495 
-507 KDGNY
+507 
-512 RVVAGAKR
+512 
-520 VRAAA
+520 
-525 LAGMK
+525 
-530 EIMAYI
+530 
-536 QEDAAVSDQPD
+536 
-547 IDVVRIRKTVERCK
+547 IDVARIRKTVDRCES
-561 DGYMEIA
+561 GYMEIA

-583 SVEVSNKEDA
+583 SVEVSKVEDA
-593 LAFAKEVG
+593 IAFAKEVG

-630 LDTVAREFDRLI
+630 LETVEKEFNRLI

-661 YIGAIRDP
+661 YIGAIKDP
-669 KFGHQV
+669 KFGHQI

-687 KDVESVLVP
+687 KDVQSALAPISAAEA
-696 TNKEEVLKKLKNL
+696 KEALTKLR
-709 KGYKILEGVR
+709 GYKILQGVR
-719 GQEGVNLDL
+719 GQEAVNIDL
-728 YADQIVRVSALV
+728 YADQIARVSALV

>member
-1 MIAKELLNPKSI
+1 MINPKLINPKSI
-13 VICGVSSDVHK
+13 VVCGASSDIHK
-24 PGGKALKNLLESP
+24 PGGKALKNLLESA
-37 FKGQVYAVN
+37 FKGEVYAVN
-46 PKETEVQG
+46 PKEDEVQG
-54 VKCYAK
+54 IKCYK
-60 VDDLPQVD
+60 QVEDLPQVD

-79 TQTVDVLAKE
+79 AHTVDVLTQQ
-89 KGTKGFIIISAGFSE
+89 KGTQGFIIVSAGFSE

-109 AAIEKHIVDTI
+109 AAIEKHIVDSI
-120 NSVGG
+120 NAVGG

-132 TGFLNTNYA
+132 TGFLNTNYS
-141 GCFDTPIPTLD
+141 GCFDTPIPRLD

-203 TFDPERSSRVIMLYM
+203 TFDPEKSSRVIMLYM

-232 SLINKGCHIAAI
+232 NLINKGCRIAAI
-244 KSGGSVAGSRAASS
+244 KSGGSAAGSRAASS

-269 VDALFRKAG
+269 VDALFQKAG
-278 IVRCQ
+278 IVRCH

-296 YPELKGNRCAVV
+296 HPEIKGKRCAVI

-320 VLSNGGMEVPSLK
+320 VLSNGGMEVPPLK
-333 EHPKAPELLSKLFAG
+333 DHPASPALLSKLFAG

-363 EQLGYIL
+363 EQLGYII

-375 DFDEIDFSVVIFG
+375 DYTDIDFSVVIFG

-400 LLDQKMRTCKKPI
+400 LLDEKMKTCKKPI

-423 KEEIEDFIAKGNIN
+423 KQEIEDFIAKGRIN

-442 VLGNAICKIYNTP
+442 VLGNALVKVWNTP
-455 KPKTGIV
+455 KPQPEHV
-462 ESLPIDKL
+462 ELPQVD
-470 IISPAN
+470 
-476 EPANEP
+476 
-482 DKDAVA
+482 VA
-488 AVAESIR
+488 
-495 QWGMLSPITVSP
+495 
-507 KDGNY
+507 
-512 RVVAGAKR
+512 
-520 VRAAA
+520 
-525 LAGMK
+525 
-530 EIMAYI
+530 
-536 QEDAAVSDQPD
+536 
-547 IDVVRIRKTVERCK
+547 RIRRTIEKCES
-561 DGYMEIA
+561 GYLEIA

-583 SVEVSNKEDA
+583 SVEVSKKEDA

-601 CSKDVPLVMKVVG
+601 CSKEVPLVMKVVG

-630 LDTVAREFDRLI
+630 LDTVAKEFDRLI

-661 YIGAIRDP
+661 YIGAIRDD
-669 KFGHQV
+669 KFGHQI

-687 KDVESVLVP
+687 KDVQSALAP
-696 TNKEEVLKKLKNL
+696 ITAEEAKQMLTKLR
-709 KGYKILEGVR
+709 GYKILQGVR
-719 GQEGVNLDL
+719 GQEPVNIDL
-728 YADQIVRVSALV
+728 YADQVARVSALV
-740 QAAPEIAEM
+740 QAAPEIVEM

-769 LEK
+769 IQK

>member
-1 MIAKELLNPKSI
+1 MICKELLNPRSI
-13 VICGVSSDVHK
+13 VICGASSDIHK
-24 PGGKALKNLLESP
+24 PGGKALKNLLESN
-37 FKGQVYAVN
+37 FKGQVYTVN

-54 VKCYAK
+54 IKCYTK
-60 VDDLPQVD
+60 VDYLPQVD

-79 TQTVDVLAKE
+79 AQTVDVLTQQ

-109 AAIEKHIVDTI
+109 AAIEKHIVDSI
-120 NSVGG
+120 NAVGG

-152 PKGVD
+152 PHGVD

-170 EYGMSNGLKFNSVWA
+170 EYGITNGLTFNSVWA

-203 TFDPERSSRVIMLYM
+203 TFDPEKSSRVIMLYM
-218 EKIGDPQRLLKHSR
+218 EKVGDPQRLLKHSR

-244 KSGGSVAGSRAASS
+244 KSGGSAAGSRAASS

-283 NRQELTTVCAVFM
+283 NRQELTTVCGVFM

-333 EHPKAPELLSKLFAG
+333 DHPASPALLEKLFAG

-375 DFDEIDFSVVIFG
+375 DYEDIDFSVVIFG

-394 NKEVYD
+394 NREVYK
-400 LLDQKMRTCKKPI
+400 LLDEKMKTCKKPI

-423 KEEIEDFIAKGNIN
+423 KEEIQEFIDRGRIN

-442 VLGNAICKIYNTP
+442 VLGNALCKVYNTP
-455 KPKTGIV
+455 KPQPENV
-462 ESLPIDKL
+462 EQ
-470 IISPAN
+470 PA
-476 EPANEP
+476 
-482 DKDAVA
+482 
-488 AVAESIR
+488 
-495 QWGMLSPITVSP
+495 
-507 KDGNY
+507 
-512 RVVAGAKR
+512 
-520 VRAAA
+520 
-525 LAGMK
+525 
-530 EIMAYI
+530 
-536 QEDAAVSDQPD
+536 
-547 IDVVRIRKTVERCK
+547 IDVERIRKTVDRCK
-561 DGYMEIA
+561 SGYMEIA

-583 SVEVSNKEDA
+583 SVEVNKVEDA

-630 LDTVAREFDRLI
+630 LETVEKEFNRLI

-661 YIGAIRDP
+661 YIGAIKDP
-669 KFGHQV
+669 KFGHQI

-687 KDVESVLVP
+687 KDVQSALAPITAAEA
-696 TNKEEVLKKLKNL
+696 KEMLTKLR
-709 KGYKILEGVR
+709 GYKILQGVR
-719 GQEGVNLDL
+719 GQEPVNIDL
-728 YADQIVRVSALV
+728 YAEQVARVSALV

>member
-13 VICGVSSDVHK
+13 VICGASSDIHK
-24 PGGKALKNLLESP
+24 PGGKSLKNLLESP
-37 FKGQVYAVN
+37 FKGQIYAVN

-60 VDDLPQVD
+60 VNDLPQVD
-68 CAILCIAAKFC
+68 CALLCIAAKFC
-79 TQTVDVLAKE
+79 AQTVDVLAKE
-89 KGTKGFIIISAGFSE
+89 KGCKGFIIISAGFSE
-104 ENAEG
+104 ESHEG
-109 AAIEKHIVDTI
+109 TEIEKHIVDTI

-132 TGFLNTNYA
+132 TGFLNVNYA
-141 GCFDTPIPTLD
+141 GCFDTPIPPLN

-170 EYGMSNGLKFNSVWA
+170 EYGMSNGLQFNSVWA

-203 TFDPERSSRVIMLYM
+203 TFDPEKSSHVIMLYM

-244 KSGGSVAGSRAASS
+244 KSGNSAAGSRAASS
-258 HTGALATNDAA
+258 HTGALATSDAA

-296 YPELKGNRCAVV
+296 HPELKGKRCAVV

-320 VLSNGGMEVPSLK
+320 VLSNGGMEIPSLK
-333 EHPKAPELLSKLFAG
+333 EHPKAPELLSKLFGG

-400 LLDQKMRTCKKPI
+400 LLDEKMKTCKKPI

-423 KEEIEDFIAKGNIN
+423 KDEINDFIAKGRIN

-442 VLGNAICKIYNTP
+442 VLGNAICKVYNTP
-455 KPKTGIV
+455 KPQPEHV
-462 ESLPIDKL
+462 ELPKID
-470 IISPAN
+470 
-476 EPANEP
+476 
-482 DKDAVA
+482 VA
-488 AVAESIR
+488 
-495 QWGMLSPITVSP
+495 
-507 KDGNY
+507 
-512 RVVAGAKR
+512 R
-520 VRAAA
+520 VR
-525 LAGMK
+525 K
-530 EIMAYI
+530 T
-536 QEDAAVSDQPD
+536 
-547 IDVVRIRKTVERCK
+547 IDRCK
-561 DGYMEIA
+561 DGYLEIA

-583 SVEVSNKEDA
+583 SVEVSKKEEA

-630 LDTVAREFDRLI
+630 LDTVAKEFDRLI

-651 MYPMLDGTDV
+651 MYPMLDGLDV
-661 YIGAIRDP
+661 YIGAIKDA
-669 KFGHQV
+669 KFGHQI

-687 KDVESVLVP
+687 KDVQSALAPITAAEA
-696 TNKEEVLKKLKNL
+696 KEMLKQL

-719 GQEGVNLDL
+719 GQEGVNIDL
-728 YADQIVRVSALV
+728 YADQVARVSALV

-769 LEK
+769 IEK

>member
-1 MIAKELLNPKSI
+1 MIAKELLNPRSI
-13 VICGVSSDVHK
+13 VICGASSDIHK
-24 PGGKALKNLLESP
+24 PGGKSLKNLLESP
-37 FKGQVYAVN
+37 FKGQIYAVN

-68 CAILCIAAKFC
+68 CALLCIAAKFC
-79 TQTVDVLAKE
+79 AQTVDVLAKE
-89 KGTKGFIIISAGFSE
+89 KGCKGFIIISAGFSE

-109 AAIEKHIVDTI
+109 AAIEKHIVETI

-132 TGFLNTNYA
+132 TGFLNVNYA
-141 GCFDTPIPTLD
+141 GCFDTPIPKLD

-203 TFDPERSSRVIMLYM
+203 TFDPEKSSHVIMLYM

-244 KSGGSVAGSRAASS
+244 KSGGSAAGSRAASS

-278 IVRCQ
+278 IVRCH
-283 NRQELTTVCAVFM
+283 NRQELTTVCGVFM
-296 YPELKGNRCAVV
+296 HPEIKGKRCAVI

-320 VLSNGGMEVPSLK
+320 VLSNGGMEVPPLK
-333 EHPKAPELLSKLFAG
+333 DHPASPALLEKLFGG

-363 EQLGYIL
+363 EQLGYII
-370 DAVEN
+370 DTVEN
-375 DFDEIDFSVVIFG
+375 EYDEIDFSVVIFG

-400 LLDQKMRTCKKPI
+400 LLDEKMKTCKKPI

-423 KEEIEDFIAKGNIN
+423 KDEIEDFIAKGRIN

-442 VLGNAICKIYNTP
+442 VLGNAICKVYNTP
-455 KPKTGIV
+455 KPQPEHV
-462 ESLPIDKL
+462 ELP
-470 IISPAN
+470 
-476 EPANEP
+476 E
-482 DKDAVA
+482 
-488 AVAESIR
+488 
-495 QWGMLSPITVSP
+495 
-507 KDGNY
+507 
-512 RVVAGAKR
+512 
-520 VRAAA
+520 
-525 LAGMK
+525 
-530 EIMAYI
+530 
-536 QEDAAVSDQPD
+536 
-547 IDVVRIRKTVERCK
+547 IDVARIRKTIDRCK

-583 SVEVSNKEDA
+583 SVEVSKKEDA

-630 LDTVAREFDRLI
+630 LDTVAKEFDRLI

-651 MYPMLDGTDV
+651 MYPMLDGIDV
-661 YIGAIRDP
+661 YIGAIKDP
-669 KFGHQV
+669 KFGHQI

-687 KDVESVLVP
+687 KDVQSALAPITAEEA
-696 TNKEEVLKKLKNL
+696 KEMLKQL
-709 KGYKILEGVR
+709 KGYKILQGVR

-728 YADQIVRVSALV
+728 YADQVARVSALV

-769 LEK
+769 IEK

>member
-1 MIAKELLNPKSI
+1 MIARELLNPKSI
-13 VICGVSSDVHK
+13 VVCGASSDIHK

-37 FKGQVYAVN
+37 FRGPVYAVN

-60 VDDLPQVD
+60 VEDLPQVD
-68 CAILCIAAKFC
+68 CALLCIAAKFC
-79 TQTVDVLAKE
+79 AHTVDVLAKE
-89 KGTKGFIIISAGFSE
+89 KGCKGFTIISAGFSE
-104 ENAEG
+104 ESHEG
-109 AAIEKHIVDTI
+109 AEIEKHIVDTI

-132 TGFLNTNYA
+132 TGFLNVNYA
-141 GCFDTPIPTLD
+141 GCFDTPIPPLN

-170 EYGMSNGLKFNSVWA
+170 EYGMSNGLQFNSVWA

-203 TFDPERSSRVIMLYM
+203 TFDPEKSSHVIMLYM

-244 KSGGSVAGSRAASS
+244 KSGNSAAGSRAASS
-258 HTGALATNDAA
+258 HTGALATSDAA

-296 YPELKGNRCAVV
+296 HPELRGKRCAVV

-333 EHPKAPELLSKLFAG
+333 EHPASKALLEKLFPG

-375 DFDEIDFSVVIFG
+375 DYTDIDFSVVIFG

-400 LLDQKMRTCKKPI
+400 LLDEKMKTCKKPI

-423 KEEIEDFIAKGNIN
+423 KDEINDFIAKGRIN

-442 VLGNAICKIYNTP
+442 VLGNAICKVYNTP
-455 KPKTGIV
+455 KPQPEHV
-462 ESLPIDKL
+462 ELP
-470 IISPAN
+470 
-476 EPANEP
+476 
-482 DKDAVA
+482 
-488 AVAESIR
+488 
-495 QWGMLSPITVSP
+495 Q
-507 KDGNY
+507 
-512 RVVAGAKR
+512 
-520 VRAAA
+520 
-525 LAGMK
+525 
-530 EIMAYI
+530 
-536 QEDAAVSDQPD
+536 
-547 IDVVRIRKTVERCK
+547 IDVARIRKTIDRCK
-561 DGYMEIA
+561 DGYLEIA

-583 SVEVSNKEDA
+583 SVEVSKKEEA

-630 LDTVAREFDRLI
+630 LDTVAKEFDRLI

-651 MYPMLDGTDV
+651 MYPMLEGLDV
-661 YIGAIRDP
+661 YIGAIKDA

-687 KDVESVLVP
+687 KDVQSALAPITAAEA
-696 TNKEEVLKKLKNL
+696 KEMLKQL

-719 GQEGVNLDL
+719 GQEGVNIDL
-728 YADQIVRVSALV
+728 YADQVARVSALV

-769 LEK
+769 IEK

>member
-1 MIAKELLNPKSI
+1 MINPKLLNPQSI
-13 VICGVSSDVHK
+13 VVCGASSDIHK
-24 PGGKALKNLLESP
+24 PGGKSLKNLLESP
-37 FKGQVYAVN
+37 FKGQIYAVN

-79 TQTVDVLAKE
+79 AQTVDVLAKE
-89 KGTKGFIIISAGFSE
+89 KGCRGFIIVSAGFSE
-104 ENAEG
+104 ESHEG
-109 AAIEKHIVDTI
+109 AEIEKHIVDTI

-132 TGFLNTNYA
+132 TGFLNVNYA

-152 PKGVD
+152 PHGVD

-170 EYGMSNGLKFNSVWA
+170 EYGISNGLKFNSVWA

-203 TFDPERSSRVIMLYM
+203 TFDPEKSSRVIMLYM

-244 KSGGSVAGSRAASS
+244 KSGGSAAGSRAASS

-269 VDALFRKAG
+269 VDALFSKAG
-278 IVRCQ
+278 IVRCH
-283 NRQELTTVCAVFM
+283 NRQELTTVCGVFM
-296 YPELKGNRCAVV
+296 HPEIKGKRCAVI

-333 EHPKAPELLSKLFAG
+333 DHPASPALLAKLFGG

-363 EQLGYIL
+363 EQLGYII
-370 DAVEN
+370 DTVEN
-375 DFDEIDFSVVIFG
+375 EYTDIDFSVVIFG

-400 LLDQKMRTCKKPI
+400 LLDEKMKTCKKPI

-423 KEEIEDFIAKGNIN
+423 KDEINDFIAKGRIN

-442 VLGNAICKIYNTP
+442 VLGNAICKVYNTP
-455 KPKTGIV
+455 KPQPEHV
-462 ESLPIDKL
+462 ELP
-470 IISPAN
+470 
-476 EPANEP
+476 
-482 DKDAVA
+482 
-488 AVAESIR
+488 
-495 QWGMLSPITVSP
+495 Q
-507 KDGNY
+507 
-512 RVVAGAKR
+512 
-520 VRAAA
+520 
-525 LAGMK
+525 
-530 EIMAYI
+530 
-536 QEDAAVSDQPD
+536 
-547 IDVVRIRKTVERCK
+547 IDVARIRKTIDKCG

-583 SVEVSNKEDA
+583 SVEVSKKEDA

-625 LGVKD
+625 LNVKD
-630 LDTVAREFDRLI
+630 LDTVSKEFDRLMAI
-642 VIPETYAVE
+642 KDTYAVE

-661 YIGAIRDP
+661 YIGAIRDD

-687 KDVESVLVP
+687 KDVQSALAPITADEAKVML
-696 TNKEEVLKKLKNL
+696 TKLR
-709 KGYKILEGVR
+709 GYKILQGVR
-719 GQEGVNLDL
+719 GQEPVNIDL
-728 YADQIVRVSALV
+728 YADQIARISALV

>member
-1 MIAKELLNPKSI
+1 MINPKLLNPQSI
-13 VICGVSSDVHK
+13 VVCGASSDIHK
-24 PGGKALKNLLESP
+24 PGGKSLKNLLESP
-37 FKGQVYAVN
+37 FKGQIYAVN

-79 TQTVDVLAKE
+79 AQTVDVLAKE
-89 KGTKGFIIISAGFSE
+89 KGCRGFIIVSAGFSE

-132 TGFLNTNYA
+132 TGFLNTNYS
-141 GCFDTPIPTLD
+141 GCFDTPIPKLD

-203 TFDPERSSRVIMLYM
+203 TFDPEKSSHVIMLYM

-244 KSGGSVAGSRAASS
+244 KSGGSAAGSRAASS

-278 IVRCQ
+278 IVRCH
-283 NRQELTTVCAVFM
+283 NRQELTTVCGVFM
-296 YPELKGNRCAVV
+296 HPEIKGKRCAVI

-320 VLSNGGMEVPSLK
+320 VLSDGGMEVPPLK
-333 EHPKAPELLSKLFAG
+333 DHPASPALLAKLFGG

-363 EQLGYIL
+363 EQLGYII
-370 DAVEN
+370 DTVEN
-375 DFDEIDFSVVIFG
+375 EYDEIDFSVVIFG

-400 LLDQKMRTCKKPI
+400 LLDEKMKTCKKPI

-423 KEEIEDFIAKGNIN
+423 KEEINDFIAKGRIN

-442 VLGNAICKIYNTP
+442 VLGNAICKVYNTP
-455 KPKTGIV
+455 KPQPENV
-462 ESLPIDKL
+462 ELPK
-470 IISPAN
+470 
-476 EPANEP
+476 
-482 DKDAVA
+482 
-488 AVAESIR
+488 
-495 QWGMLSPITVSP
+495 
-507 KDGNY
+507 
-512 RVVAGAKR
+512 
-520 VRAAA
+520 
-525 LAGMK
+525 
-530 EIMAYI
+530 
-536 QEDAAVSDQPD
+536 
-547 IDVVRIRKTVERCK
+547 IDVARIRATVERCK

-583 SVEVSNKEDA
+583 SVEVSKKEDA

-630 LDTVAREFDRLI
+630 LDTVAKEFDRLI

-651 MYPMLDGTDV
+651 MYPMLDGIDV
-661 YIGAIRDP
+661 YIGAIKDP
-669 KFGHQV
+669 KFGHQI

-687 KDVESVLVP
+687 KDVQSALAPITAAEA
-696 TNKEEVLKKLKNL
+696 KEMLTKL
-709 KGYKILEGVR
+709 KGYKILQGVR

-728 YADQIVRVSALV
+728 YADQVARVSALV

>member
-1 MIAKELLNPKSI
+1 MINPKLLNPKSI
-13 VICGVSSDVHK
+13 VICGASSDIHK
-24 PGGKALKNLLESP
+24 PGGKALKNLLESA
-37 FKGQVYAVN
+37 FQGQIYAVN

-79 TQTVDVLAKE
+79 AQTVDVLTQQ

-109 AAIEKHIVDTI
+109 AAIEKHIVDAI
-120 NSVGG
+120 NAVGG

-132 TGFLNTNYA
+132 TGFLNTNYS
-141 GCFDTPIPTLD
+141 GCFDTPIPKLD

-203 TFDPERSSRVIMLYM
+203 TFDPEKSSRVIMLYM
-218 EKIGDPQRLLKHSR
+218 EKIGDPMRLLKHSR

-244 KSGGSVAGSRAASS
+244 KSGGSAAGSRAASS

-269 VDALFRKAG
+269 VDALFQKAG
-278 IVRCQ
+278 IVRCH
-283 NRQELTTVCAVFM
+283 NRQELTTVCGVFM
-296 YPELKGNRCAVV
+296 HPEIKGKRCAVI

-320 VLSNGGMEVPSLK
+320 VLSNGGMEVPPLK
-333 EHPKAPELLSKLFAG
+333 DHPASPALLAKLFGG

-363 EQLGYIL
+363 EQLGYII
-370 DAVEN
+370 DTVEN
-375 DFDEIDFSVVIFG
+375 EYDEIDFSVVIFG

-400 LLDQKMRTCKKPI
+400 LLDEKMKTCKKPI

-423 KEEIEDFIAKGNIN
+423 KDEINDFIAKGRIN

-442 VLGNAICKIYNTP
+442 VLGNAIVKVYNTP
-455 KPKTGIV
+455 KPQPEHV
-462 ESLPIDKL
+462 ELPQVD
-470 IISPAN
+470 
-476 EPANEP
+476 
-482 DKDAVA
+482 VA
-488 AVAESIR
+488 
-495 QWGMLSPITVSP
+495 
-507 KDGNY
+507 
-512 RVVAGAKR
+512 
-520 VRAAA
+520 
-525 LAGMK
+525 
-530 EIMAYI
+530 
-536 QEDAAVSDQPD
+536 
-547 IDVVRIRKTVERCK
+547 RIRATVDRCK

-583 SVEVSNKEDA
+583 SVEVSKKEDA

-630 LDTVAREFDRLI
+630 LDTVAKEFDRLI

-661 YIGAIRDP
+661 YIGAIKDP
-669 KFGHQV
+669 KFGHQI

-687 KDVESVLVP
+687 KDVQSALAPITAAEA
-696 TNKEEVLKKLKNL
+696 KEMLTKLR
-709 KGYKILEGVR
+709 GYKILQGVR
-719 GQEGVNLDL
+719 GQEPVNLDL
-728 YADQIVRVSALV
+728 YADQIARVSALV

>member
-1 MIAKELLNPKSI
+1 MINPKLLNPQSI
-13 VICGVSSDVHK
+13 VVCGASSDIHK
-24 PGGKALKNLLESP
+24 PGGKALKNLLESA

-79 TQTVDVLAKE
+79 AQTVDVLTQQ

-104 ENAEG
+104 ENEEG
-109 AAIEKHIVDTI
+109 AAIEKHIVDAI
-120 NSVGG
+120 NAVGG

-132 TGFLNTNYA
+132 TGFLNTNYS
-141 GCFDTPIPTLD
+141 GCFDTPIPKLD

-203 TFDPERSSRVIMLYM
+203 SFDPEKSSHVIMLYM

-244 KSGGSVAGSRAASS
+244 KSGGSAAGSRAASS

-269 VDALFRKAG
+269 VDALFQKAG

-283 NRQELTTVCAVFM
+283 NRQELTTVCGVFM
-296 YPELKGNRCAVV
+296 HPELKGKRCAVI

-320 VLSNGGMEVPSLK
+320 VLSNGGMEVPPLK
-333 EHPKAPELLSKLFAG
+333 DHPASPALLAKLFGG

-363 EQLGYIL
+363 EQLGYII
-370 DAVEN
+370 DTVEYEY
-375 DFDEIDFSVVIFG
+375 DEIDFSVVIFG

-400 LLDQKMRTCKKPI
+400 LLDEKMKTCKKPI

-423 KEEIEDFIAKGNIN
+423 KDEINDFIAKGRIN

-442 VLGNAICKIYNTP
+442 VLGNALVKVYNTP
-455 KPKTGIV
+455 KPQPEHV
-462 ESLPIDKL
+462 ELPKVD
-470 IISPAN
+470 
-476 EPANEP
+476 
-482 DKDAVA
+482 VA
-488 AVAESIR
+488 
-495 QWGMLSPITVSP
+495 
-507 KDGNY
+507 
-512 RVVAGAKR
+512 
-520 VRAAA
+520 
-525 LAGMK
+525 
-530 EIMAYI
+530 
-536 QEDAAVSDQPD
+536 
-547 IDVVRIRKTVERCK
+547 RIRATVDRCK

-583 SVEVSNKEDA
+583 SVEVSKKEDA

-630 LDTVAREFDRLI
+630 LDTVAKEFDRLI

-669 KFGHQV
+669 KFGHQI

-687 KDVESVLVP
+687 KDVQSALAPITAAEA
-696 TNKEEVLKKLKNL
+696 KEMLTKLR
-709 KGYKILEGVR
+709 GYKILQGVR
-719 GQEGVNLDL
+719 GQEPVNLDL
-728 YADQIVRVSALV
+728 YADQIARVSALV

>member
-13 VICGVSSDVHK
+13 VICGASSDIHK
-24 PGGKALKNLLESP
+24 PGGKSLKNLLESP

-79 TQTVDVLAKE
+79 AQTVDVLAKE
-89 KGTKGFIIISAGFSE
+89 KGCKGFIIVSAGFSE

-132 TGFLNTNYA
+132 TGFLNVNYA
-141 GCFDTPIPTLD
+141 GCFDTPIPPLD

-203 TFDPERSSRVIMLYM
+203 TFDPEKSSHVIMLYM

-244 KSGGSVAGSRAASS
+244 KSGGSAAGSRAASS
-258 HTGALATNDAA
+258 HTVALATNDAA

-296 YPELKGNRCAVV
+296 YPELKGKRCAVI

-333 EHPKAPELLSKLFAG
+333 DHPASPALLEKLFGG

-363 EQLGYIL
+363 EQLGYII
-370 DAVEN
+370 DTVEN
-375 DFDEIDFSVVIFG
+375 EYTDIDFSVVIFG

-423 KEEIEDFIAKGNIN
+423 KSEIEDFIAKGNIN

-442 VLGNAICKIYNTP
+442 VLGNALVKVYNTP
-455 KPKTGIV
+455 KPQPENV
-462 ESLPIDKL
+462 ELPK
-470 IISPAN
+470 
-476 EPANEP
+476 
-482 DKDAVA
+482 
-488 AVAESIR
+488 
-495 QWGMLSPITVSP
+495 
-507 KDGNY
+507 
-512 RVVAGAKR
+512 
-520 VRAAA
+520 
-525 LAGMK
+525 
-530 EIMAYI
+530 
-536 QEDAAVSDQPD
+536 
-547 IDVVRIRKTVERCK
+547 IDVERIRRTVDRCK

-583 SVEVSNKEDA
+583 SVEVSKKEDA
-593 LAFAKEVG
+593 LAFAREVG
-601 CSKDVPLVMKVVG
+601 CSNDVPLVMKVVG

-630 LDTVAREFDRLI
+630 LDTVAKEFDRLI

-687 KDVESVLVP
+687 KDVQSALAPITAAEA
-696 TNKEEVLKKLKNL
+696 KEMLKQL

-719 GQEGVNLDL
+719 GQEGVNIDL
-728 YADQIVRVSALV
+728 YADQVARVSALV

>member
-13 VICGVSSDVHK
+13 VICGASSDIQK

-68 CAILCIAAKFC
+68 CALLCIAAKFC
-79 TQTVDVLAKE
+79 AQTVDVLAKE
-89 KGTKGFIIISAGFSE
+89 KGCKGFIIISAGFSE

-109 AAIEKHIVDTI
+109 AAIERHIVDTI

-132 TGFLNTNYA
+132 TGFLNVNYA
-141 GCFDTPIPTLD
+141 GCFDAPIPKLD

-170 EYGMSNGLKFNSVWA
+170 EYGMNNGLKFNSVWA

-190 QLGIEDVLEHLDE
+190 QLGIEDVLEYLDE
-203 TFDPERSSRVIMLYM
+203 TFDPEKSSHVIMLYL
-218 EKIGDPQRLLKHSR
+218 EKINDPQRMLRHSR
-232 SLINKGCHIAAI
+232 NLINKGCHIAAI
-244 KSGGSVAGSRAASS
+244 KSGGSAAGSRAASS

-278 IVRCQ
+278 IVRCY
-283 NRQELTTVCAVFM
+283 NRQELTTVCGVFM
-296 YPELKGNRCAVV
+296 HPEIKGNRCAVV

-320 VLSNGGMEVPSLK
+320 VLSNGGIEVPSLK
-333 EHPKAPELLSKLFAG
+333 DHPASKALLEKLYPG
-348 SSVGNPIDFLATGTA
+348 SSVGNPIDFLATGNA
-363 EQLGYIL
+363 EQLGHIL

-375 DFDEIDFSVVIFG
+375 EYDEIDFSVVIFG

-394 NKEVYD
+394 TKEVYD
-400 LLDQKMRTCKKPI
+400 VLDQKMRSCKKPI
-413 FPVLPSIINV
+413 LPVLPSIINV
-423 KEEIEDFIAKGNIN
+423 KQEIEDFIAKGHIN

-442 VLGNAICKIYNTP
+442 VLGNAICKIHNTP
-455 KPKTGIV
+455 KPKSGII
-462 ESLPIDKL
+462 EMLPIDKIL
-470 IISPAN
+470 VSPTN
-476 EPANEP
+476 EPAKEE
-482 DKDAVA
+482 VA
-488 AVAESIR
+488 KVAESIR
-495 QWGMLSPITVSP
+495 EWGLLTPITVSP
-507 KDGNY
+507 MSGGY
-512 RVVAGAKR
+512 RVMAGVKR
-520 VRAAA
+520 IRAAQ
-525 LAGMK
+525 LIGMT
-530 EIMAYI
+530 EIAAYI
-536 QEDAAVSDQPD
+536 QEDTLANDQPE
-547 IDVVRIRKTVERCK
+547 IDVERIRRTIDRCK
-561 DGYMEIA
+561 DGYLEMA

-583 SVEVSNKEDA
+583 SIEVSKKEDA
-593 LAFAKEVG
+593 LAFAQEVG

-630 LDTVAREFDRLI
+630 LETVSKEFDRLMAI
-642 VIPETYAVE
+642 KDTYAVE
-651 MYPMLDGTDV
+651 MYPMLEGTEV
-661 YIGAIRDP
+661 YIGAMRDP

-687 KDVESVLVP
+687 KDVESVLLPVS
-696 TNKEEVLKKLKNL
+696 KDEVLDKLKNL

-719 GQEGVNLDL
+719 GQEGVNIDL
-728 YADQIVRVSALV
+728 YAEQVVRVGALV
-740 QAAPEIAEM
+740 QAAPEIVEM

-769 LEK
+769 IEK